1 MGRAFCPAG
10 ECSLAEKIKTVEI
23 RKILDSRGNT
33 TVEVEV
39 ATRSARARVAAP
51 SGAST
56 GATEVKAL
64 PEGGVEVALGLFRR
78 KAVPKLLGLDVEDQE
93 AFDAALTK
101 ADGTANFAGIGG
113 NPAVAASLACARCA
127 AAGRALPL
135 WAYLSGRRK
144 PEGWPGPQGNL
155 IGGGAHAVGGTDI
168 QEYMAF
174 TRGAPPSK
182 SVFANALAHR
192 LVKEDLKA
200 MFPGQPLGRGDEGA
214 WIAPTTNDKA
224 MQVLT
229 RCLKKASEA
238 TGLDVAPGLDF
249 AASEFFRNEKYHY
262 KDRSLTCDQQ
272 IDYVEMLVEAH
283 GIVSVEDP
291 FAQDDFGSFAELTR
305 RVGSRCLVIGDD
317 IFTTNVERIRRGINE
332 RAANAVLIK
341 PNQIGTLT
349 GTRRA
354 VDLARSAGWATVTS
368 HRSGETADDTIAH
381 LAVAFG
387 SVGLK
392 TGAVGGERVA
402 KLNELLRIEEALSKG
417 PARKARG

>member
-1 MGRAFCPAG
+1 M
-10 ECSLAEKIKTVEI
+10 
-23 RKILDSRGNT
+23 
-33 TVEVEV
+33 EVEV
-39 ATRSARARVAAP
+39 STRGARARVAAP

-56 GATEVKAL
+56 GATEVKAF
-64 PEGGVEVALGLFRR
+64 PEGGAGAALSAFRR
-78 KAVPKLLGLDVEDQE
+78 KAVPKLLGRDVEDQE
-93 AFDAALTK
+93 GFDEALER
-101 ADGTANFAGIGG
+101 ADGTDSFAGIGG

-127 AAGRALPL
+127 AQALGLPL
-135 WAYLSGRRK
+135 WAYLSHRRK
-144 PEGWPGPQGNL
+144 PERWPGPQGNL

-168 QEYMAF
+168 QEYLAF

-182 SVFANALAHR
+182 SVFANAVAHR

-200 MFPGQPLGRGDEGA
+200 MFPGAPLGRGDEGA
-214 WIAPTTNDKA
+214 WIAPTTNDRA

-229 RCLKKASEA
+229 RCLKKASEE
-238 TGLDVAPGLDF
+238 TGLDVAPALDF

-262 KDRSLTCDQQ
+262 KDRSLTSAEQV
-272 IDYVEMLVEAH
+272 DYVEMLVEAH

-305 RVGSRCLVIGDD
+305 RVGARCMVVGDD
-317 IFTTNVERIRRGINE
+317 IFTTNALRLERGIRE
-332 RAANAVLIK
+332 GAGNAVLIK

-354 VDLARSAGWATVTS
+354 VDLARSHGWATVTS
-368 HRSGETADDTIAH
+368 HRSGETTDDTIAH

-387 SVGLK
+387 SVGIK

-402 KLNELLRIEEALSKG
+402 KLNELIRIEEGLAKG
-417 PARKARG
+417 APRKGRS

>member
-1 MGRAFCPAG
+1 MARAVCPAG
-10 ECSLAEKIKTVEI
+10 EGALAEKVRSVEI
-23 RKILDSRGNT
+23 RKVLDSRGNA

-64 PEGGVEVALGLFRR
+64 PEGGAEAALRVFRR
-78 KAVPKLLGLDVEDQE
+78 RAAPKLLGVDVEDQE
-93 AFDAALTK
+93 AFDEALEK
-101 ADGTANFAGIGG
+101 ADGTPDFSGIGG

-127 AAGRALPL
+127 AMGRGLPL

-144 PEGWPGPQGNL
+144 PERWPGPQGNL

-168 QEYMAF
+168 QEYLAF

-182 SVFANALAHR
+182 SVFANAMAHR
-192 LVKEDLKA
+192 FVKEDLKA
-200 MFPGQPLGRGDEGA
+200 MFPGEPLGRGDEGA
-214 WIAPTTNDKA
+214 WIAATTNEKA
-224 MQVLT
+224 MGVLT
-229 RCLKKASEA
+229 RCLAKASEA
-238 TGLDVAPGLDF
+238 TGLDVAPALDF
-249 AASEFFRNEKYHY
+249 AASEFFRSEKYHY
-262 KDRSLTCDQQ
+262 KDRSLTPAEQV
-272 IDYVEMLVEAH
+272 DYVEMLVEAH

-291 FAQDDFGSFAELTR
+291 LAQHDFGSFAELTR
-305 RVGSRCLVIGDD
+305 RVGARCMVVGDD
-317 IFTTNVERIRRGINE
+317 IFTTNVERIKRGIHE

-354 VDLARSAGWATVTS
+354 VDLARRAGWATVTS
-368 HRSGETADDTIAH
+368 HRSGETSDDTIAH

-402 KLNELLRIEEALSKG
+402 KLNELLRIEEALGKAG
-417 PARKARG
+417 RRRARA